1 MTIVTA
7 YSYIMTRRDK
17 LLAKARA
24 NPKGLSF
31 AELERLLTHSGFVLA
46 RQSSSHRIWLSPAH
60 RAIPIQPDRGRAK
73 AYQVVQVLRL
83 IEEDA

>member
-1 MTIVTA
+1 
-7 YSYIMTRRDK
+7 MTRREK

-31 AELERLLTHSGFVLA
+31 AELELLAQNGFVLA
-46 RQSSSHRIWLSPAH
+46 RQSGSHRVWLSPG
-60 RAIPIQPDRGRAK
+60 RRVIPVQSDRGRAK
-73 AYQVVQVLRL
+73 AYQVAQVLRL